1 MLEKTLE
8 SLLNCK
14 EIKPVH
20 PKGNPSWIF
29 TRRTDAEAES
39 PLATLKLLNSHVC
52 LVATTKDSSEINHF
66 YYCRKFSWAT
76 LPVPQR
82 ERHLFP
88 YQREFTL
95 FHPSLRLLTQYQGHG
110 HMEHIELILIFFL
123 SLSIPQGVLSINIFF
138 ILFFP
143 FGSIV
148 GGWVVVQFH

>member
-1 MLEKTLE
+1 MAIYIYVSST
-8 SLLNCK
+8 SLL
-14 EIKPVH
+14 EIEYNSKFSFPV
-20 PKGNPSWIF
+20 
-29 TRRTDAEAES
+29 A
-39 PLATLKLLNSHVC
+39 LATLKLLNSHVC
-52 LVATTKDSSEINHF
+52 LVATKKDSSEINHF

-138 ILFFP
+138 IFSIWKHSRRT
-143 FGSIV
+143 GSCPVSLILKV
-148 GGWVVVQFH
+148 LPVS